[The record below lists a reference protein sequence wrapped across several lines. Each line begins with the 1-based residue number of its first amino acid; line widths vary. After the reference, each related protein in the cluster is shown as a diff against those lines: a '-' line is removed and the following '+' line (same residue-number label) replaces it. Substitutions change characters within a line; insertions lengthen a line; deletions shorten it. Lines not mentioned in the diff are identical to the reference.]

1 MIKISE
7 IVPSNRKYSDKYYAI
22 MTSAFH
28 VGESCYNILQ
38 KYLPIP
44 HEYKIREKMF
54 PIISNI
60 YQ

>member
-1 MIKISE
+1 MIKVSIKIPNKRNYSE
-7 IVPSNRKYSDKYYAI
+7 KYYAI
-22 MTSAFH
+22 MTFAFL

-44 HEYKIREKMF
+44 HESKIRKKMY
-54 PIISNI
+54 PII